1 MTSKDTGLT
10 PTEMIRDARHLA
22 NDARNAIVKQLG
34 SVKDFER
41 GELIRQIDQCT
52 KMLNIGEPYFS
63 QAGQDRIVD
72 SILKKKMGGV
82 FVDVGGF
89 DGREGSNSLF
99 FEVFR
104 AWTGILIEAAP
115 TSLAKAKAFRRC
127 PCIGAG
133 VAGEP
138 GQMEFMEITG
148 KMAQLSGFLDS
159 YSPKLLKFAREQ
171 PDHNEIIHTL
181 ESRRLA
187 DILSDQKITQADF
200 LSLDVEGGEV
210 GILESFP
217 FADFDIDIWSIEN
230 NTRTPA
236 IRKIMHENGYKR
248 MEFAGV
254 DEIYRKVS

>member
-1 MTSKDTGLT
+1 
-10 PTEMIRDARHLA
+10 
-22 NDARNAIVKQLG
+22 
-34 SVKDFER
+34 
-41 GELIRQIDQCT
+41 
-52 KMLNIGEPYFS
+52 MLDIGEPYFS

-72 SILKKKMGGV
+72 SVLKKKMGGV

-104 AWTGILIEAAP
+104 RWTGILIEAAP

-133 VAGEP
+133 VSGTP

-148 KMAQLSGFLDS
+148 KMAQLSGFLDG

-181 ESRRLA
+181 QSRTLA
-187 DILSDQKITQADF
+187 DILSDQGIVQADF

-210 GILESFP
+210 GILKSFP

-236 IRKIMHENGYKR
+236 IRNIMHANGYR
-248 MEFAGV
+248 RFEFAGV
-254 DEIYRKVS
+254 DEIYRKVN

>member
-1 MTSKDTGLT
+1 MSKDTPLT
-10 PTEMIRDARHLA
+10 PTEMIRDARYLA
-22 NDARNAIVKQLG
+22 NDARNAIVKKLG
-34 SVKDFER
+34 SVRNHAR
-41 GELIRQIDQCT
+41 GELIRQIHQCT
-52 KMLNIGEPYFS
+52 NMMALGEPYFS

-82 FVDVGGF
+82 FVDVGGY

-181 ESRRLA
+181 QSRTLA
-187 DILSDQKITQADF
+187 DILSDQGIAQADF

-210 GILESFP
+210 GILERFP
-217 FADFDIDIWSIEN
+217 FADFEIDIWSIEN
-230 NTRTPA
+230 NTRTPD

-248 MEFAGV
+248 LEFVGV
-254 DEIYRKVS
+254 DEIYRKVR